1 MVVNLS
7 RYLRNCVWIL
17 CTVLCILPQSAP
29 AWGQSTARDRAATIL
44 RQQQR
49 DALAG
54 GIQDDR
60 YVKIGGIEQWISV
73 RGRHP
78 DAPIIL
84 FLHGG
89 PGFSSIPT
97 SWRFLQSWEED
108 YVLAQWDQRGAGK
121 TYEINQA
128 TRVQPTMSV
137 ERMLADA
144 EEVTQYLRTTYHR
157 PKIVLVGY
165 SWGSILGAML
175 AQRHPDWFSVYVGI
189 GQVVDFPS
197 NERLGYEATIAAAQA
212 AHDDQAIKALRTLSP
227 FPDSAHPDR
236 NLEKL
241 VNERQV
247 MAKYHGIVWH
257 GEPTDYDRQEEL
269 SPDYTSAD
277 FQARNAGIM
286 FSLRAL
292 WGQVQTVSFTGSNK
306 FKLPVVF
313 LHGRHDL
320 NASAQL
326 MSEWFPTL
334 EAPSKKLIWF
344 EDSGHYVYE
353 EEPAKALLALIRD
366 VLPFAVSGQRES
378 SPAEQ

>member
-1 MVVNLS
+1 
-7 RYLRNCVWIL
+7 
-17 CTVLCILPQSAP
+17 
-29 AWGQSTARDRAATIL
+29 
-44 RQQQR
+44 
-49 DALAG
+49 
-54 GIQDDR
+54 
-60 YVKIGGIEQWISV
+60 
-73 RGRHP
+73 
-78 DAPIIL
+78 
-84 FLHGG
+84 
-89 PGFSSIPT
+89 
-97 SWRFLQSWEED
+97 
-108 YVLAQWDQRGAGK
+108 
-121 TYEINQA
+121 
-128 TRVQPTMSV
+128 
-137 ERMLADA
+137 
-144 EEVTQYLRTTYHR
+144 
-157 PKIVLVGY
+157 
-165 SWGSILGAML
+165 ML

-212 AHDDQAIKALRTLSP
+212 AHDEQALKALRALSP

-236 NLEKL
+236 NLAKL
-241 VNERQV
+241 VSEREV

-277 FQARNAGIM
+277 LQARNAGIM
-286 FSLRAL
+286 FSLHAL
-292 WGQVQTVSFTGSNK
+292 WGQVQTISFTGSNK
-306 FKLPVVF
+306 FGLPVVF

-378 SPAEQ
+378 APAEQ